1 MLSTTT
7 TDRRVDLDWVR
18 ILAFGVLIFFH
29 VGMYYVTWG
38 WHVKSPFASH
48 TIEPLMTLSSP
59 WRLSLLFFVSGC
71 ATAFLHEKCSPH
83 APPVAAPR
91 GGARFGSG
99 ATLASRESATGFVRS
114 RTQRLLIPLALGLW
128 VIVPPQS
135 WAEVT
140 EAVGYHDGY
149 LHFMRLYAEGYDG
162 FCREDCLRIPTWN
175 HLWFVAYLWCYTMV
189 AALAWWAIPRRQ
201 LDRAAAMLA
210 RALRGPGLIVLP
222 VAWLAAIRVLLVA
235 RFPDTHALV
244 DDWFLHANYFS
255 VFALGL
261 LLAREDTV
269 WETIR
274 RQRWIALGLA
284 IVGYGVVETW
294 FSHYEEL
301 KAMEWLH
308 QLQRVAYALDEWC
321 AIVAALGFA
330 RQWNPRDSR
339 VRRYLTEAIFPFY
352 IVHQTAIVL
361 LAHFMKPLGLR
372 PLVEGP
378 LLVGFTVAICFAS
391 FEIVRRVGW
400 MRPLF
405 GLAPRTELRAP
416 SSSGYPA
423 LRADPRSP

>member
-1 MLSTTT
+1 MAS
-7 TDRRVDLDWVR
+7 TDRRTDLDWVR
-18 ILAFGVLIFFH
+18 ILAFGLLIFFH

-48 TIEPLMTLSSP
+48 TIEPLMMLSSP

-71 ATAFLHEKCSPH
+71 ATAFLHRKSSE
-83 APPVAAPR
+83 
-91 GGARFGSG
+91 
-99 ATLASRESATGFVRS
+99 GFVRS

-140 EAVGYHDGY
+140 EAVGYHGGY
-149 LHFMRLYAEGYDG
+149 LHFMSLYAQGYGG
-162 FCREDCLRIPTWN
+162 FCRDGCLRLPTWN

-189 AALAWWAIPRRQ
+189 AALVWFAVPRARI
-201 LDRAAAMLA
+201 DRCGVALA
-210 RALRGPGLIVLP
+210 RLLRGPGLVAWP
-222 VAWLAAIRVLLVA
+222 VAWLAALRLLLVA

-255 VFALGL
+255 VFALGV
-261 LLAREDTV
+261 LLAREASV
-269 WETIR
+269 WEEIR
-274 RQRWIALGLA
+274 RQRWIALGLSVA
-284 IVGYGVVETW
+284 GYAVIETW
-294 FSHYEEL
+294 YGHYDAL
-301 KAMEWLH
+301 QSLDWLR

-330 RQWNPRDSR
+330 RQWNPADSR

-378 LLVGFTVAICFAS
+378 LLVAATAAICVAS
-391 FEIVRRVGW
+391 FELVRRVGW

-405 GLAPRTELRAP
+405 GLAPKAAARAP
-416 SSSGYPA
+416 ASGGYGA
-423 LRADPRSP
+423 LRVDRQIP

>member
-1 MLSTTT
+1 MASS
-7 TDRRVDLDWVR
+7 DRRIDLDWVR

-48 TIEPLMTLSSP
+48 ALEPLMMLSVP

-71 ATAFLHEKCSPH
+71 ATSFLHAKS
-83 APPVAAPR
+83 AA
-91 GGARFGSG
+91 
-99 ATLASRESATGFVRS
+99 GFVRS

-135 WAEVT
+135 WAQVT
-140 EAVGYHDGY
+140 EAVGYRGGY
-149 LHFMRLYAEGYDG
+149 LHFLSLYASGYGD

-189 AALAWWAIPRRQ
+189 AALAWWAIPRGAI
-201 LDRAAAMLA
+201 DRCGAALG
-210 RALRGPGLIVLP
+210 RWLRGPWLIALP
-222 VAWLAAIRVLLVA
+222 VAWLAAIRIALVA

-244 DDWFLHANYFS
+244 DDWYLHASYFS
-255 VFALGL
+255 VFALGV
-261 LLAREDTV
+261 LLARETGV
-269 WETIR
+269 WEEIR
-274 RQRWIALGLA
+274 RQRWTALALA
-284 IVGYGVVETW
+284 LVGYGAVMAY
-294 FSHYEEL
+294 FSHYGDVTPP
-301 KAMEWLH
+301 EWLH
-308 QLQRVAYALDEWC
+308 QAQRIFWSLDQWC

-330 RQWNPRDSR
+330 RQWNPADSR
-339 VRRYLTEAIFPFY
+339 ARRYLTEAIFPFY

-378 LLVGFTVAICFAS
+378 LLVAATVAICFAS
-391 FEIVRRVGW
+391 FEVVRRVGW

-405 GLAPRTELRAP
+405 GLAPAAGAVKAP
-416 SSSGYPA
+416 APIGCPA
-423 LRADPRSP
+423 LLADR

>member
-1 MLSTTT
+1 MASS
-7 TDRRVDLDWVR
+7 DRRIDLDWVR
-18 ILAFGVLIFFH
+18 ILAFGLLIFFH

-48 TIEPLMTLSSP
+48 AIEPLMVLSSP

-71 ATAFLHEKCSPH
+71 ATAFLHAK
-83 APPVAAPR
+83 
-91 GGARFGSG
+91 
-99 ATLASRESATGFVRS
+99 SATGFVRS

-140 EAVGYHDGY
+140 EAIGYHGGY
-149 LHFMRLYAEGYDG
+149 AHFMRLYAEGYGG
-162 FCREDCLRIPTWN
+162 FCRDGCLRIPTWN
-175 HLWFVAYLWCYTMV
+175 HLWFVAYLWVYTML
-189 AALAWWAIPRRQ
+189 AALAWLVVPQARMARWS
-201 LDRAAAMLA
+201 AALA
-210 RALRGPGLIVLP
+210 RALRGPWLIALP
-222 VAWLAAIRVLLVA
+222 VAWLGAIRVLLVA

-244 DDWFLHANYFS
+244 DDWYLHAEYFS
-255 VFALGL
+255 VFALGV
-261 LLAREDTV
+261 LLAREAGV
-269 WETIR
+269 WEEIR

-284 IVGYGVVETW
+284 LAGYAAVQTGYA
-294 FSHYEEL
+294 HYELFES
-301 KAMEWLH
+301 MDWLRALH
-308 QLQRVAYALDEWC
+308 RVAYALDTWC

-330 RQWNPRDSR
+330 RQWNPADSR
-339 VRRYLTEAIFPFY
+339 ARRYLTEAIFPFY

-378 LLVGFTVAICFAS
+378 LLIAATVAICFAS

-405 GLAPRTELRAP
+405 GLAPAAARRAA
-416 SSSGYPA
+416 GPA
-423 LRADPRSP
+423 RLHEPARAS

>member
-1 MLSTTT
+1 MPST
-7 TDRRVDLDWVR
+7 TDRRIDLDWVR
-18 ILAFGVLIFFH
+18 ILAFGVLIFYH

-48 TIEPLMTLSSP
+48 AIEPLMTLSSP

-71 ATAFLHEKCSPH
+71 ATAFLHRK
-83 APPVAAPR
+83 
-91 GGARFGSG
+91 
-99 ATLASRESATGFVRS
+99 SATGFVRS

-140 EAVGYHDGY
+140 EAVGYRDGY
-149 LHFMRLYAEGYDG
+149 LHFMNLYAQGYGG
-162 FCREDCLRIPTWN
+162 FCRDGCLRLPTWN

-189 AALAWWAIPRRQ
+189 AALAWLAIPQRFI
-201 LDRAAAMLA
+201 DRWSALLG
-210 RALRGPGLIVLP
+210 RALRGPGLILLP

-261 LLAREDTV
+261 LVAREDTV

-274 RQRWIALGLA
+274 RQRWIALALA
-284 IVGYGVVETW
+284 LVGYAVVETW
-294 FSHYEEL
+294 FSHYDEL
-301 KAMEWLH
+301 KSLEWLH

-339 VRRYLTEAIFPFY
+339 ARRYLTEAIFPFY

-378 LLVGFTVAICFAS
+378 LLIAATAATCVAS
-391 FEIVRRVGW
+391 FELVRRVGW

-405 GLAPRTELRAP
+405 GLAPRVDVKVPA
-416 SSSGYPA
+416 SSGYPA

>member
-1 MLSTTT
+1 MSSS
-7 TDRRVDLDWVR
+7 DRRIDLDWVR
-18 ILAFGVLIFFH
+18 ILAFGVLILFH

-48 TIEPLMTLSSP
+48 TLEPLMMLSSP

-71 ATAFLHEKCSPH
+71 ATAFLRSKCDPL

-99 ATLASRESATGFVRS
+99 ATLAARGSAAGFVRS

-135 WAEVT
+135 WAQVV

-149 LHFMRLYAEGYDG
+149 LHFMSLYAQGYGG
-162 FCREDCLRIPTWN
+162 FCREDCLVIPTWN
-175 HLWFVAYLWCYTMV
+175 HLWFVAYLWCYTML
-189 AALAWWAIPRRQ
+189 AALAWWAIPQRYI
-201 LDRAAAMLA
+201 DRIGAAIA
-210 RALRGPGLIVLP
+210 RSLRGPWLIALP
-222 VAWLAAIRVLLVA
+222 VAWLAAIRIALVA

-244 DDWFLHANYFS
+244 DDWYLHADYFS
-255 VFALGL
+255 IFALGV
-261 LLAREDTV
+261 LLARETGV
-269 WETIR
+269 WEEIR
-274 RQRWIALGLA
+274 RQRWIALALA
-284 IVGYGVVETW
+284 LVGWAVVTAY
-294 FSHYEEL
+294 FAHYD
-301 KAMEWLH
+301 KIAPSDWLREA
-308 QLQRVAYALDEWC
+308 QRVFYALDQWC

-330 RQWNPRDSR
+330 RQWNPADSR
-339 VRRYLTEAIFPFY
+339 ARRYLTEAIFPFY

-378 LLVGFTVAICFAS
+378 LLVAATVAICFAS

-405 GLAPRTELRAP
+405 GLAPKTLAAAQPASAAGRLRL
-416 SSSGYPA
+416 S
-423 LRADPRSP
+423 

>member
-1 MLSTTT
+1 MASN
-7 TDRRVDLDWVR
+7 DRRIDLDWVR
-18 ILAFGVLIFFH
+18 ILAFGLLIFYH

-48 TIEPLMTLSSP
+48 AIEPLMVLSSP

-71 ATAFLHEKCSPH
+71 ATAFLHSKS
-83 APPVAAPR
+83 AA
-91 GGARFGSG
+91 
-99 ATLASRESATGFVRS
+99 GFVRS

-140 EAVGYHDGY
+140 EAVGYHGGY
-149 LHFMRLYAEGYDG
+149 LHFMSLYAQGYGG
-162 FCREDCLRIPTWN
+162 FCRDGCLRIPTWN

-189 AALAWWAIPRRQ
+189 AALAWRVVP
-201 LDRAAAMLA
+201 RAAIDRWSAALA
-210 RALRGPGLIVLP
+210 RVLRGPGLIALP
-222 VAWLAAIRVLLVA
+222 VAGLGAIRLLLVI
-235 RFPDTHALV
+235 RFPDTHALI
-244 DDWFLHANYFS
+244 DDWYLHAEYFS

-261 LLAREDTV
+261 LLAREASV
-269 WETIR
+269 WEEIR
-274 RQRWIALGLA
+274 RQRWIALVLA
-284 IVGYGVVETW
+284 FAGYAAVQGGYAHWE
-294 FSHYEEL
+294 
-301 KAMEWLH
+301 
-308 QLQRVAYALDEWC
+308 QLQSIDGFRELHRIAYALDQWC

-330 RQWNPRDSR
+330 RQWNPADSR
-339 VRRYLTEAIFPFY
+339 ARRYLTEAIFPFY

-378 LLVGFTVAICFAS
+378 LLVAATAAICVAS

-405 GLAPRTELRAP
+405 GLAPVPAAASRPAALGAAP
-416 SSSGYPA
+416 S
-423 LRADPRSP
+423 RAG

>member
-1 MLSTTT
+1 MASN
-7 TDRRVDLDWVR
+7 DRRIDLDWVR
-18 ILAFGVLIFFH
+18 ILAFGLLIFFH

-48 TIEPLMTLSSP
+48 ALEPLMMLSSP

-71 ATAFLHEKCSPH
+71 ATAFLHRK
-83 APPVAAPR
+83 
-91 GGARFGSG
+91 
-99 ATLASRESATGFVRS
+99 SATGFVRS

-135 WAEVT
+135 WAEVA

-149 LHFMRLYAEGYDG
+149 LHFLSLYAQGYDG
-162 FCREDCLRIPTWN
+162 FCRDGCLRIPTWN
-175 HLWFVAYLWCYTMV
+175 HLWFVAYLWCYTMLAALLWRV
-189 AALAWWAIPRRQ
+189 VPQARIDRCSAALAR
-201 LDRAAAMLA
+201 L
-210 RALRGPGLIVLP
+210 LRGPGLIALP
-222 VAWLAAIRVLLVA
+222 VAWLAAIRLLLVA

-244 DDWFLHANYFS
+244 DDWFLHANYVS

-261 LLAREDTV
+261 LLAREASV
-269 WETIR
+269 WEEIR

-284 IVGYGVVETW
+284 LAGYAVFETW
-294 FSHYEEL
+294 STHYDAL
-301 KAMEWLH
+301 QSLDWLR

-330 RQWNPRDSR
+330 RQWNPADSR
-339 VRRYLTEAIFPFY
+339 ARRYLTEAIFPFY

-378 LLVGFTVAICFAS
+378 LLVTATAAICLAS

-405 GLAPRTELRAP
+405 GLAPKAAVRAP
-416 SSSGYPA
+416 ASSGYPA
-423 LRADPRSP
+423 LRVDRQTP

>member
-1 MLSTTT
+1 MAT
-7 TDRRVDLDWVR
+7 TDRRIDLDWVR
-18 ILAFGVLIFFH
+18 ILAFGLLIFFH

-48 TIEPLMTLSSP
+48 AIEPLMTLSSP

-71 ATAFLHEKCSPH
+71 ATAFLHEKYRPL
-83 APPVAAPR
+83 APPGAAPQ
-91 GGARFGSG
+91 GGARSGSG
-99 ATLASRESATGFVRS
+99 APLASRDGSTGFVRS
-114 RTQRLLIPLALGLW
+114 RTQRLLIPLAFGLW

-149 LHFMRLYAEGYDG
+149 LHFMALYAQGYDG
-162 FCREDCLRIPTWN
+162 FCRDGCLRIPTWN

-189 AALAWWAIPRRQ
+189 AALAWRVVPQARI
-201 LDRAAAMLA
+201 DRIGAALA
-210 RALRGPGLIVLP
+210 RLLRGPGLIALP
-222 VAWLAAIRVLLVA
+222 LAWLAAIRLLLVA

-244 DDWFLHANYFS
+244 DDWFLHANYLS

-261 LLAREDTV
+261 LLAREPAV
-269 WETIR
+269 WEQMR

-284 IVGYGVVETW
+284 IVGYAVVETW
-294 FSHYEEL
+294 YRHYDAWQSL
-301 KAMEWLH
+301 DWLR

-321 AIVAALGFA
+321 AIVAAIGFA
-330 RQWNPRDSR
+330 RQWNPADSR
-339 VRRYLTEAIFPFY
+339 ARRYLTEAIFPFY

-378 LLVGFTVAICFAS
+378 LLVAATAAICVAS

-405 GLAPRTELRAP
+405 GLAPKAAVRAP
-416 SSSGYPA
+416 ASSGYPA
-423 LRADPRSP
+423 LRADRRTP

>member
-1 MLSTTT
+1 MASS
-7 TDRRVDLDWVR
+7 DRRIDLDWVR

-48 TIEPLMTLSSP
+48 AIEPLMVLSSP

-71 ATAFLHEKCSPH
+71 ATAFLHAK
-83 APPVAAPR
+83 
-91 GGARFGSG
+91 
-99 ATLASRESATGFVRS
+99 SATGFVRS

-140 EAVGYHDGY
+140 EAIGYHGGY
-149 LHFMRLYAEGYDG
+149 AHFMRLYAEGYGG
-162 FCREDCLRIPTWN
+162 FCRDGCLRIPTWN
-175 HLWFVAYLWCYTMV
+175 HLWFVAYLWVYTML
-189 AALAWWAIPRRQ
+189 AALAWLVVPQARMARWS
-201 LDRAAAMLA
+201 AALA
-210 RALRGPGLIVLP
+210 RALRGPWLIALP
-222 VAWLAAIRVLLVA
+222 VAWLGAIRVLLVA

-244 DDWFLHANYFS
+244 DDWYLHAEYFS
-255 VFALGL
+255 VFALGV
-261 LLAREDTV
+261 LLAREAGV
-269 WETIR
+269 WEEIR

-284 IVGYGVVETW
+284 LAGYAAVQTDYA
-294 FSHYEEL
+294 HYELFES
-301 KAMEWLH
+301 MDWLRALH
-308 QLQRVAYALDEWC
+308 RVAYALDTWC

-330 RQWNPRDSR
+330 RQWNPADSR
-339 VRRYLTEAIFPFY
+339 ARRYLTEAIFPFY

-378 LLVGFTVAICFAS
+378 LLIAATVAICFAS

-405 GLAPRTELRAP
+405 GLAPAAARRAA
-416 SSSGYPA
+416 GPA
-423 LRADPRSP
+423 RLHEPARAS

>member
-1 MLSTTT
+1 MAA
-7 TDRRVDLDWVR
+7 TDRRIDLDWVR
-18 ILAFGVLIFFH
+18 ILAFGLLIFFH

-48 TIEPLMTLSSP
+48 AIEPLMMLSSP

-71 ATAFLHEKCSPH
+71 ATAFLHTKS
-83 APPVAAPR
+83 A
-91 GGARFGSG
+91 GGFI
-99 ATLASRESATGFVRS
+99 RS

-140 EAVGYHDGY
+140 EAVGYDGGY
-149 LHFMRLYAEGYDG
+149 AHFMRLYTQGYGG
-162 FCREDCLRIPTWN
+162 FCREDCLRMPTWN
-175 HLWFVAYLWCYTMV
+175 HLWFVAYLWYYTMV
-189 AALAWWAIPRRQ
+189 AALAWRFVARERIARWS
-201 LDRAAAMLA
+201 AALA
-210 RALRGPGLIVLP
+210 RALRGPGLIAWP
-222 VAWLAAIRVLLVA
+222 VAWLAAIRILLVA

-255 VFALGL
+255 VFALGV
-261 LLAREDTV
+261 LLAREASV
-269 WETIR
+269 WEEIR
-274 RQRWIALGLA
+274 RQRWIALALA
-284 IVGYGVVETW
+284 LAGYAVVETW
-294 FSHYEEL
+294 WSHYDAL
-301 KAMEWLH
+301 QSLDWLR
-308 QLQRVAYALDEWC
+308 QAQRVCYALDEWC

-330 RQWNPRDSR
+330 RQWNPADSR
-339 VRRYLTEAIFPFY
+339 ARRYLTEAIFPFY

-378 LLVGFTVAICFAS
+378 ILVAATVGICFAS

-405 GLAPRTELRAP
+405 GLAPAAPGAVAP
-416 SSSGYPA
+416 SSVRVGVLGRHAP
-423 LRADPRSP
+423 D

>member
-1 MLSTTT
+1 MAS
-7 TDRRVDLDWVR
+7 TDRRIDLDWVR
-18 ILAFGVLIFFH
+18 ILAFGLLIFFH

-48 TIEPLMTLSSP
+48 AIEPLMMLSSP

-71 ATAFLHEKCSPH
+71 ATAFLHRKSSE
-83 APPVAAPR
+83 
-91 GGARFGSG
+91 
-99 ATLASRESATGFVRS
+99 GFVRS
-114 RTQRLLIPLALGLW
+114 RTRRLLIPLALGLW

-149 LHFMRLYAEGYDG
+149 LHFMSLYAQGYDG
-162 FCREDCLRIPTWN
+162 FCRDGCLRIPTWN
-175 HLWFVAYLWCYTMV
+175 HLWFVAYLWFYTMV
-189 AALAWWAIPRRQ
+189 ASLGWWVVSRARMDRCSAALAR
-201 LDRAAAMLA
+201 L
-210 RALRGPGLIVLP
+210 LRGPGLIALP
-222 VAWLAAIRVLLVA
+222 VAWIAALRLLLVA
-235 RFPDTHALV
+235 RFPETHALV

-255 VFALGL
+255 VFALGA
-261 LLAREDTV
+261 LLASEASV
-269 WETIR
+269 WEEIR

-284 IVGYGVVETW
+284 IAGYAVVETW
-294 FSHYEEL
+294 FAHYEAL
-301 KAMEWLH
+301 QSIAGLRT
-308 QLQRVAYALDEWC
+308 LQRVAYALDEWC

-330 RQWNPRDSR
+330 RQWNPADSR

-378 LLVGFTVAICFAS
+378 LLVAATAAICFAS
-391 FEIVRRVGW
+391 FEVVRRVGW

-405 GLAPRTELRAP
+405 GLAPKAAVKAPASSEYRVLRVDRQTP
-416 SSSGYPA
+416 
-423 LRADPRSP
+423 